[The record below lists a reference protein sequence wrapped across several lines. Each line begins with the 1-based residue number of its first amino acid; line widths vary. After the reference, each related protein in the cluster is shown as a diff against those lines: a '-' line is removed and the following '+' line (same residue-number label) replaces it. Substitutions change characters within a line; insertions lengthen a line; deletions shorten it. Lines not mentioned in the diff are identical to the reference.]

1 MQDFSRSVSNMLN
14 GIYYTEENPMD
25 VVHAALQKG
34 KEPRKN
40 KKVSNVQTEEVQE
53 QRGKSIR
60 QSNQVPRNVTF
71 KSLSR
76 PSEHVEIVANELAT
90 TIRKSKNQSCIR
102 HMVEGASIP
111 DEGIVDLDG
120 IP

>member
-1 MQDFSRSVSNMLN
+1 MLN

-25 VVHAALQKG
+25 VIHGALQKG

-60 QSNQVPRNVTF
+60 
-71 KSLSR
+71 
-76 PSEHVEIVANELAT
+76 
-90 TIRKSKNQSCIR
+90 
-102 HMVEGASIP
+102 
-111 DEGIVDLDG
+111 
-120 IP
+120 

>member
-1 MQDFSRSVSNMLN
+1 MLN

-25 VVHAALQKG
+25 VVNVALQKG

-60 QSNQVPRNVTF
+60 QSNQVPRNVT

-76 PSEHVEIVANELAT
+76 PSLGLMLLLFVRV
-90 TIRKSKNQSCIR
+90 KN
-102 HMVEGASIP
+102 
-111 DEGIVDLDG
+111 
-120 IP
+120 